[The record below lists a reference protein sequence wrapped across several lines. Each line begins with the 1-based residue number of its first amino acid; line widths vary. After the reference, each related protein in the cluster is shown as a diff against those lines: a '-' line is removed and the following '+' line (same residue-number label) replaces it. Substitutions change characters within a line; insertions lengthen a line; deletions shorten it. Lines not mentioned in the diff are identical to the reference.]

1 LLENVGA
8 FHFHVVVFGV
18 AGCVHPSGKEETSLL
33 GFFVIAEGL
42 VALFSQAA
50 CHFIC
55 GVVVFL
61 FAIGEE
67 TAVLFTLRT
76 PAHAGAAVE
85 LAYTAARD
93 HDVELALVHVAAD
106 VCHHD
111 DELLVLVLEFSGI
124 AVRGAIVAFTSE
136 GQLEALAALAAV
148 RGGHSSECKAVFFA
162 TIHRKRNLACAS
174 GAATA
179 RADAT
184 ATVTNGVLA
193 SGIAYLGLAAV
204 FGP

>member
-1 LLENVGA
+1 MGSSLYVIKSELLLIPVG
-8 FHFHVVVFGV
+8 
-18 AGCVHPSGKEETSLL
+18 
-33 GFFVIAEGL
+33 GFVGWEYLI
-42 VALFSQAA
+42 
-50 CHFIC
+50 
-55 GVVVFL
+55 
-61 FAIGEE
+61 
-67 TAVLFTLRT
+67 
-76 PAHAGAAVE
+76 
-85 LAYTAARD
+85 LAT
-93 HDVELALVHVAAD
+93 D

-174 GAATA
+174 GAGTA

-193 SGIAYLGLAAV
+193 SGIAYLGLAAM